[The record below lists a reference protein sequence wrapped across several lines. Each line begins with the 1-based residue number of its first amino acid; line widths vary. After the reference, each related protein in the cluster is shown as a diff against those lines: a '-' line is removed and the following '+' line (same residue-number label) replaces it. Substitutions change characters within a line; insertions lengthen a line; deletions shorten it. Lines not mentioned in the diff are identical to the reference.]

1 MDKKRSAFA
10 APDAGRMTDAELSKR
25 LGGIQRRSAAW
36 LLVGLAGAVS
46 GTVCFFTVQAALLRA
61 ILVTVL
67 FFGGVCCAVV
77 FGGGAQKK
85 LKALMHEQLGDFFR
99 SEWEKTFGPDIHTPE
114 MRIDE
119 PFMKALHLLD
129 GEWETCSVENFHEGE
144 HGGVHFS
151 AANVRLDHVYQR
163 GTPHEGYIV
172 RKMVEKH
179 ILNPVLKEI
188 QDQSYYEGNRREF
201 GEFPTESGDTLIL
214 PARFY
219 QTINDSSS
227 HYSEVLAYSSNGNPR
242 EVVSKDKLHT
252 VYLWG
257 YGDRY
262 LIAEIKNATLEQVET
277 AVSSVFGMT
286 SSALAKST
294 TPDVAKLKALRNHTS
309 LSEAHVTTFTHLPL
323 VGVTSISDPTGK
335 TSYYDYDG
343 LGRLKANYYYEGNV
357 VEESKKRVVQEYDYH
372 YRN

>member
-1 MDKKRSAFA
+1 M
-10 APDAGRMTDAELSKR
+10 
-25 LGGIQRRSAAW
+25 
-36 LLVGLAGAVS
+36 
-46 GTVCFFTVQAALLRA
+46 
-61 ILVTVL
+61 
-67 FFGGVCCAVV
+67 
-77 FGGGAQKK
+77 
-85 LKALMHEQLGDFFR
+85 
-99 SEWEKTFGPDIHTPE
+99 
-114 MRIDE
+114 
-119 PFMKALHLLD
+119 
-129 GEWETCSVENFHEGE
+129 
-144 HGGVHFS
+144 
-151 AANVRLDHVYQR
+151 
-163 GTPHEGYIV
+163 
-172 RKMVEKH
+172 
-179 ILNPVLKEI
+179 KEI
-188 QDQSYYEGNRREF
+188 QNQNSYNYEGNRREF

-219 QTINDSSS
+219 QTIYDPSS
-227 HYSEVLAYSSNGNPR
+227 HYSEVLVYSSNGNPR

-357 VEESKKRVVQEYDYH
+357 VDESKKRVVQEYDYH